1 MNIVKIE
8 DNKNCIV
15 KKHNDLVNKARY
27 SLSEDGIKLVSM
39 LIAMIN
45 KDDETFQ
52 EYHIKVSDFAKLKGS
67 NSNNNYESV
76 HKIIKEL
83 LSCPIKIGNLQ
94 ANFIASGEYKEGTAT
109 AVFEISQKLKPYFL
123 ELKNDFLEYDLKD
136 ILMLKSAYVIRLY
149 ELIVQQW
156 REYKYYNKNAKSY
169 TFDLEI
175 EELKKL
181 FEIPESYLYK
191 DIRVNIIDKAQKQFK
206 DKTNVSFEYEEYK
219 IGRAVKRIKITVKE
233 NNKGSNDIFASR
245 RAFVSYIRKT
255 YKPDAEKNL
264 FPIIVSTKQGDV
276 KVNLNGE
283 IYISGKESN
292 KTLDSTQSDKL
303 WDWLYELIKDKPE
316 LLNNPN
322 EKNLLN

>member
-8 DNKNCIV
+8 DNKNCII

-76 HKIIKEL
+76 HKIVKEL

-94 ANFIASGEYKEGTAT
+94 ANFIASGEYKEGSAV
-109 AVFEISQKLKPYFL
+109 AVFEISQKLKPYLL
-123 ELKNDFLEYDLKD
+123 ELKKDFLEYDLKD
-136 ILMLKSAYVIRLY
+136 ILMLKSGYVIRLY
-149 ELIVQQW
+149 ELIIQQW
-156 REYKYYNKNAKSY
+156 REYKHYNKNAKSY
-169 TFDLEI
+169 TFELDI
-175 EELKKL
+175 EELREL
-181 FEIPESYLYK
+181 FEIPKSYLYK

-206 DKTNVSFEYEEYK
+206 DKTNISFEYEEYK

-245 RAFVSYIRKT
+245 KAFISYIRKE
-255 YKPDAEKNL
+255 YKPDVTKNH
-264 FPIIVSTKQGDV
+264 FPIVISTKKGDV

-283 IYISGKESN
+283 IYLSGEDI
-292 KTLDSTQSDKL
+292 KTLDNKQADKL
-303 WDWLYELIKDKPE
+303 WDWLYELAKEKPE
-316 LLNNPN
+316 ILKNPN
-322 EKNLLN
+322 EKNLFN

>member
-15 KKHNDLVNKARY
+15 KKHNELVNKARY

-67 NSNNNYESV
+67 NSNNNYDSV

-83 LSCPIKIGNLQ
+83 LGCPIKIGNLQ

-109 AVFEISQKLKPYFL
+109 AVFEISQKLKPYLL
-123 ELKNDFLEYDLKD
+123 ELKKDFLEYDLKD
-136 ILMLKSAYVIRLY
+136 ILMLKSGYVIRLY

-156 REYKYYNKNAKSY
+156 REYKHYNKNSKSY
-169 TFDLEI
+169 TFELDI
-175 EELKKL
+175 EEVREL
-181 FEIPESYLYK
+181 FEMPISYRYNDFK
-191 DIRVNIIDKAQKQFK
+191 RIIDKAKKQFK
-206 DKTNVSFEYEEYK
+206 DKTNIIFEYEEYK
-219 IGRAVKRIKITVKE
+219 LGRAVKRLTITVRE

-245 RAFVSYIRKT
+245 RAFVSYIRKA
-255 YKPDAEKNL
+255 YKPDADKNL
-264 FPIIVSTKQGDV
+264 FPIIISTKQGDV

-283 IYISGKESN
+283 IYLSGKDSN

-303 WDWLYELIKDKPE
+303 WDWLFDLVKDKPE

>member
-1 MNIVKIE
+1 MNIVEIK

-27 SLSEDGIKLVSM
+27 SLSEDGIKLVSI

-109 AVFEISQKLKPYFL
+109 AVFEISQKLKPYLL

-136 ILMLKSAYVIRLY
+136 ILMLKSGYVIRLY
-149 ELIVQQW
+149 ELIIQQW
-156 REYKYYNKNAKSY
+156 REYKYYNKNAKSF
-169 TFDLEI
+169 TFDFEI
-175 EELKKL
+175 EEMRTL
-181 FEIPESYLYK
+181 FEIPTSYLYK
-191 DIRVNIIDKAQKQFK
+191 DIRVNIIDKAQEQFK
-206 DKTNVSFEYEEYK
+206 SKTNISFEYEEYK
-219 IGRAVKRIKITVKE
+219 IGRAVKRIKITVRD

-245 RAFVSYIRKT
+245 KAFITHIRKE
-255 YKPDAEKNL
+255 YKPDATKNH
-264 FPIIVSTKQGDV
+264 FPIVISTKKGDV

-283 IYISGKESN
+283 IYLSGEDI
-292 KTLDSTQSDKL
+292 KTLDNKQADKL
-303 WDWLYELIKDKPE
+303 WDWLYELVKEKPE
-316 LLNNPN
+316 LLQNPN
-322 EKNLLN
+322 NKNLLN

>member
-1 MNIVKIE
+1 MNIVEIK

-109 AVFEISQKLKPYFL
+109 AVFEISQKLKPYLL

-136 ILMLKSAYVIRLY
+136 ILMLKSGYVIRLY

-156 REYKYYNKNAKSY
+156 REYKYYNKNAKSF
-169 TFDLEI
+169 TFDFEI
-175 EELKKL
+175 EKMRTL
-181 FEIPESYLYK
+181 FEIPTSYLYK
-191 DIRVNIIDKAQKQFK
+191 DIRVNIIDKAQEQFK
-206 DKTNVSFEYEEYK
+206 DKTNISFEYEEYK
-219 IGRAVKRIKITVKE
+219 IGRAVKRLKITVKE

-245 RAFVSYIRKT
+245 KAFINFIRKE
-255 YKPDAEKNL
+255 YKPDASKNH
-264 FPIIVSTKQGDV
+264 FPIVISTKSGDV

-283 IYISGKESN
+283 IYLSGEDI
-292 KTLDSTQSDKL
+292 KTLDNKQADKL
-303 WDWLYELIKDKPE
+303 WDWLYELVKDKPE
-316 LLNNPN
+316 LLQNPN
-322 EKNLLN
+322 NKNLLN